1 MQREE
6 IGYIDRIEDERFAVL
21 LVDSLGKEFVVNVWD
36 LPENAKE
43 GSYLTVTLID
53 GEITGLVINQQ
64 ETETMEKEIS
74 EKLQRI
80 KSKSSTSKFKR
91 K

>member
-6 IGYIDRIEDERFAVL
+6 IGYIDRIEDERFAVIL
-21 LVDSLGKEFVVNVWD
+21 IDSLGKEFVVNVWD
-36 LPENAKE
+36 LPETAKE
-43 GSYLTVTLID
+43 GSYLTITLID
-53 GEITGLVINQQ
+53 GEISGLVVNQQ

-80 KSKSSTSKFKR
+80 KSRSGASRFKR
-91 K
+91 R